1 MATFERLIRAHR
13 IFNTE
18 VGAGGV
24 RPNSHAVVS
33 LTEMGRS
40 NPAGPLDTPFLGGA
54 SMKVYNVAPG
64 IDRVFVRGEID
75 WDDDLDIRVTVLV
88 E

>member
-1 MATFERLIRAHR
+1 MAAFERFIRAHR
-13 IFNTE
+13 IFNTD
-18 VGAGGV
+18 VGAPGV
-24 RPNSHAVVS
+24 RPNSHAVAS
-33 LTEMGRS
+33 LTEIGPPDNPFMGS
-40 NPAGPLDTPFLGGA
+40 A